1 MKKIDA
7 RYLPRDAQDEMRR
20 QANRMREQLKMT

>member
-7 RYLPRDAQDEMRR
+7 RCLPRDAQDEMGR